1 MVAFFRRKFGY
12 ELTVAIV
19 MTLAVFSVFVGQKL
33 FSDIVTFARG
43 DDQLRLCYAAFLKI
57 GEIVANGE
65 NFIGIDSGSF
75 NGATEFF
82 LRANLPS
89 VNLPFLSFGAL
100 SAILPGRM
108 LYMLFYA
115 IHMISSVYVMQR
127 ICNNVLCV
135 FLFQ

>member
-82 LRANLPS
+82 CVP
-89 VNLPFLSFGAL
+89 
-100 SAILPGRM
+100 
-108 LYMLFYA
+108 
-115 IHMISSVYVMQR
+115 
-127 ICNNVLCV
+127 ICLVLIYRFC
-135 FLFQ
+135 LLEH